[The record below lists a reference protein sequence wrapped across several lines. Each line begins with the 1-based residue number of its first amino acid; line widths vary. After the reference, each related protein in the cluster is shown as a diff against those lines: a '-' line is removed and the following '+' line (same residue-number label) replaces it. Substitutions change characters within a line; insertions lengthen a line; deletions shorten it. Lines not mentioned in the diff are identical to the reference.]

1 MRRIFVFGLLG
12 PTLGFLM
19 GLISTSALGIPLFE
33 VGVLVVIFAYTYAA
47 GILPAALAGLVDSY
61 LAQRVSRP
69 RRVIL
74 TAAAGYFLCVLIRLT
89 LLNRRISIEATLVF
103 ALYGMIASALCSVLA
118 VSAVSAEKGTQ

>member
-19 GLISTSALGIPLFE
+19 GLISASALGIPLFK

-61 LAQRVSRP
+61 LAQRVNRP

-74 TAAAGYFLCVLIRLT
+74 TAAAGYFLCVLIGLT
-89 LLNRRISIEATLVF
+89 PLNRRISIEATLVF
-103 ALYGMIASALCSVLA
+103 ALYGMIASALCSVLT
-118 VSAVSAEKGTQ
+118 VSAVSVEKGTQ